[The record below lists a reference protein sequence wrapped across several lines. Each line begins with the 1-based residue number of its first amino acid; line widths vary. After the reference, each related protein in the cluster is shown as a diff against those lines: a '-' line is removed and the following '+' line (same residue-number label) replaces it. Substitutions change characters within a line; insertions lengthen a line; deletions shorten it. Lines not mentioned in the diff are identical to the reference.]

1 MTEMLNDK
9 VEVVAFQTAKKGKD
23 YCGDSYYYVATDEY
37 YICVLADGLGS
48 GQYANEASA
57 AVTDI
62 VEKHHNLDVD
72 SLMNLCNQALL
83 QKRGAAVSICK
94 FSFAEKE
101 LTYSCV
107 GNIRFFLYS
116 QSEKLTYPL
125 PVTGYLSGRKQT
137 FNTQRFKYENKSK
150 FLVYS
155 DGINITGVKD
165 LLKPFV
171 PICHI
176 AETIKKESAT
186 NDDDATFIIGSLL

>member
-1 MTEMLNDK
+1 MIDRLNDK
-9 VEVVAFQTAKKGKD
+9 VEVLAFQTAKKGKD
-23 YCGDSYYYVATDEY
+23 YCGDSYFYIATDEY

-62 VEKHHNLDVD
+62 VEKHHDMDID
-72 SLMNLCNQALL
+72 SLMNLCNKALVH
-83 QKRGAAVSICK
+83 KRGAAVSIFK
-94 FSFAEKE
+94 FSFAEKV

-125 PVTGYLSGRKQT
+125 PVTGYLSGRKQN
-137 FNTQRFKYENKSK
+137 FNTQRFKYEENSK
-150 FLVYS
+150 FLVFS

-171 PICHI
+171 PLCHI
-176 AETIKKESAT
+176 AETIKKESVT
-186 NDDDATFIIGSLL
+186 MDDDATFIIGNLL